1 MQRRESRFSPFFL
14 SIRRKP
20 LPAQAFHSP
29 FPVTNG
35 SSPGGSAMF
44 TLLLTR
50 IEVYADIKQRLY
62 SPETDRL
69 FR

>member
-1 MQRRESRFSPFFL
+1 MQRRESQFPPFFL
-14 SIRRKP
+14 SIRGKL
-20 LPAQAFHSP
+20 LPAPTFP
-29 FPVTNG
+29 FALPGGYG

-50 IEVYADIKQRLY
+50 IEVYANIKQRLY

>member
-1 MQRRESRFSPFFL
+1 
-14 SIRRKP
+14 
-20 LPAQAFHSP
+20 
-29 FPVTNG
+29 VTNG